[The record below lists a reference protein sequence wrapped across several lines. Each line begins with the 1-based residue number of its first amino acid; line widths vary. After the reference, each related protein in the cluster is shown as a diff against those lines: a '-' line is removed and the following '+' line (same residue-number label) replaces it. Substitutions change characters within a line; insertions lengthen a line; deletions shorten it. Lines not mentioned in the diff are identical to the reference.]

1 MYFVIK
7 VETYEHSHILLST
20 VVTLANRKV
29 QKLKRV
35 KSFEKKLRLIKDE
48 DLEKS
53 GKNVKESDKVTNP
66 RMR

>member
-1 MYFVIK
+1 M
-7 VETYEHSHILLST
+7 
-20 VVTLANRKV
+20 